1 MEMLPGTFR
10 GEKLPEGDSHTEE
23 NVAPG
28 TVLSILIQP
37 CLKPDVKVT

>member
-10 GEKLPEGDSHTEE
+10 GEKLPEGDSHTE
-23 NVAPG
+23 G
-28 TVLSILIQP
+28 FRFLTLSFGILIQP